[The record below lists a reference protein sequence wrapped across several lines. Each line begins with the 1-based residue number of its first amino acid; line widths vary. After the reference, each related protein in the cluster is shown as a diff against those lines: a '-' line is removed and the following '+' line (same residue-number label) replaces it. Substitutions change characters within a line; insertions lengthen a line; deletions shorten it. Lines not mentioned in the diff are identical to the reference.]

1 MYKPDGSGAV
11 LYCSSSGKLYLLDGL
26 TGEEYDMFDFDH
38 VTVEASPAV
47 YENLAVLGTR
57 DCRICGFRLD

>member
-1 MYKPDGSGAV
+1 MDN
-11 LYCSSSGKLYLLDGL
+11 LLAGL

-47 YENLAVLGTR
+47 YENFAVLGTR
-57 DCRICGFRLD
+57 DCRICGFRLE